1 MGDAV
6 ESAVRPTCHICND
19 GAEFPS
25 GEELED
31 HVINYHQTTLE
42 KYQTTMCPVKVEAAA
57 GGAMEDNF
65 QFVACGSEEGGGGGG
80 GLPADWADRCTFACS
95 ACDDFSGTSTAE
107 VNVHLNKA
115 HPGFESPGDGRARY
129 SMSRKVAHQG
139 RKQAM
144 SWHLCTAFGY
154 FSTLKSRTYYYTYF
168 PFCLDIP

>member
-1 MGDAV
+1 MRGLKTIAMGDAV

-31 HVINYHQTTLE
+31 HVVNYHQTTLE
-42 KYQTTMCPVKVEAAA
+42 KYQTTMCQGVKVEAPA
-57 GGAMEDNF
+57 GGAVEDNF
-65 QFVACGSEEGGGGGG
+65 QFVACGTEEGKGG

-139 RKQAM
+139 REQEM
-144 SWHLCTAFGY
+144 YL
-154 FSTLKSRTYYYTYF
+154 STLFWDGQFYF
-168 PFCLDIP
+168 G